1 MNRKINTICFIFLF
15 LFLISAVS
23 AATCEN
29 ETQTLSQGIT
39 AEETEANNNQILQ
52 AKDIDEDIESDNNQ
66 ILQASNAKSN
76 KQQQSKQ
83 KVTLK
88 APDVTMYYNDGHKLT
103 VTLTDSYKKPIAN
116 AKLKVSINGRS
127 YTTVTNKNGVG
138 VLGLNLKSRTYSA
151 TITFDGSSVYE
162 KASTTCT
169 VTIKSTVKCTDFT
182 KYYKNNCAY
191 SATFYDTTGNVLKNT
206 PVKFQIN
213 AKTYSSKTDGN
224 GVAKLNIN
232 LKPGTFSIIPINPKT
247 GEQITKS
254 LTVKS
259 LIETKNLVMTENDG
273 SAFYVKILDSNGK
286 ASQNKKVTLNVY
298 EKTYS
303 ASTDKNGQVKLVIK
317 LKPGEYSITTE
328 YDDLKVNNVITVNKM
343 VKTSSFKHI
352 TSIAN
357 YVNVTLPYVYS
368 NAKYSIKTGPNG
380 IVKMPKVELFTVEIG
395 SKTYQFAT
403 GKTGIGNAVTMGEK
417 SYLVPFNGG
426 AVTCSSN
433 KNSLTGNGI
442 MITRTSDRTEIEY
455 RSKTNE
461 NIELFGFYAD
471 KGSEN
476 SEILTYMQ
484 NDKIMTKVY
493 IQTQYFDETGVK
505 YSLAKHYKRANTDF
519 AYYEITNHVS
529 NPVKFTNTGKP
540 VTYSYFGK
548 SIVGYASKEDITTK
562 FIVNGKEEV
571 ERIETISYGLNENY
585 RRAFGFEVLQT
596 YSIIA
601 ERITQKTLE
610 NWVSYNPKYM
620 DRFGVMNVYGM
631 HLASLEATWL
641 ADELADKYAKEYGV
655 NWQRENVLT
664 ILGGINLED
673 TYLNI
678 LNADMGMVVKGN
690 QNNVVLFRL
699 VNSLN
704 LPNIE
709 EYVLKPV
716 SERYMGKTVNSQ
728 DNVFASINKNE
739 FSMAQLGELLYVFSK
754 DNSAIVLNCTS
765 GVASVIQYKDHAV
778 YKGSRIATSKDCCS
792 VTIVP
797 KDMISSIKTAIEIF
811 APGIY
816 KLTDELNNAHPFS
829 VLAYMGIKYLLQH
842 TLNGASSAT
851 LGLISAMA
859 LIQNGGT
866 MYRNNMVDEKE
877 WHKTMDTITFTRPG
891 YLQGKK
897 VYNIPNKKMGYD
909 YVEVKINN
917 DLTLDRN
924 SAIYISNGKTKVLTK
939 KETYQ
944 YFSEDYWTPFS
955 VPTKY
960 WDESWKVRK

>member
-23 AATCEN
+23 AVDCEN
-29 ETQTLSQGIT
+29 ETQTISKNIA
-39 AEETEANNNQILQ
+39 AEDTDTNSNPILQSSDEDEDIDANNNQILQ
-52 AKDIDEDIESDNNQ
+52 AGNIE
-66 ILQASNAKSN
+66 SN
-76 KQQQSKQ
+76 KQPQSKQ
-83 KVTLK
+83 KVSIK

-103 VTLTDSYKKPIAN
+103 VTLTDSSKKPIGN
-116 AKLKVSINGRS
+116 AQLKVNMNGKT
-127 YTTVTNKNGVG
+127 YTTATNKNGVG
-138 VLGLNLKSRTYSA
+138 VLGLHLKSRTYSA
-151 TITFDGSSVYE
+151 TITFDGSGIYE

-169 VTIKSTVKCTDFT
+169 VTIKSTIKCADFT

-191 SATFYDTTGNVLKNT
+191 SATFYDAKGNVLKNT

-213 AKTYSSKTDGN
+213 SKIYSSKTDGN

-232 LKPGTFSIIPINPKT
+232 MKPGKFSITSINPKT

-259 LIETKNLVMTENDG
+259 LIETKDLEMTENDG

-286 ASQNKKVTLNVY
+286 ASPNKKITLKVY
-298 EKTYS
+298 GKTYTP
-303 ASTDKNGQVKLVIK
+303 STDKSGQVKLVIK

-328 YDDLKVNNVITVNKM
+328 YDDLKLSNVITVNKAI
-343 VKTSSFKHI
+343 KTSTFKHI
-352 TSIAN
+352 TSIPN
-357 YVNVTLPYVYS
+357 YVNVTLPYVYP
-368 NAKYSIKTGPNG
+368 NAKYSIKTGSNG
-380 IVKMPKVELFTVEIG
+380 IVKMPKVEVFTVEIG
-395 SKTYQFAT
+395 SKTYQFST
-403 GKTGIGNAVTMGEK
+403 GKTGIGDSVVMGEK
-417 SYLVPFNGG
+417 SYLVPLNGG

-442 MITRTSDRTEIEY
+442 MITRTSESTEIEY
-455 RSKTNE
+455 RSKTGDNV
-461 NIELFGFYAD
+461 ELFGFYAD
-471 KGSEN
+471 KSSEN
-476 SEILTYMQ
+476 SEIFTYMQ
-484 NDKIMTKVY
+484 NEKIMAKVY
-493 IQTQYFDETGVK
+493 VQTQYFDETCVK

-529 NPVKFTNTGKP
+529 NPVKFTNTGKA
-540 VTYSYFGK
+540 VTYTYFGR
-548 SIVGYASKEDITTK
+548 SIAGYASKEEITTK
-562 FIVNGKEEV
+562 FIINGKEEV
-571 ERIETISYGLNENY
+571 ERKETISYGLGENY
-585 RRAFGFEVLQT
+585 RKAFGFEVLQA

-601 ERITQKTLE
+601 ERVTQKTLE
-610 NWVSYNPKYM
+610 NWVSYNPKYL

-641 ADELADKYAKEYGV
+641 CDELADEYANEFNV
-655 NWQRENVLT
+655 SWERCNVLT

-678 LNADMGMVVKGN
+678 LNADMGMNVKGN
-690 QNNVVLFRL
+690 KNNAVLFRL
-699 VNSLN
+699 ANSIN

-728 DNVFASINKNE
+728 DNVFSSMKKNE
-739 FSMAQLGELLYVFSK
+739 FSMTQLGDLLYVFSK
-754 DNSAIVLNCTS
+754 DDSAIVLNCTS
-765 GVASVIQYKDHAV
+765 GVASVIQYKNGEV
-778 YKGSRIATSKDCCS
+778 YKGSSIATSKDCCS
-792 VTIVP
+792 VTILP
-797 KDMISSIKTAIEIF
+797 KDMISSIKTAIQIF
-811 APGIY
+811 VPGIY
-816 KLTDELNNAHPFS
+816 ELTDELNNIHPFS
-829 VLAYMGIKYLLQH
+829 VLAYIGIKYLLEH
-842 TLNGASSAT
+842 TLSGASSAS
-851 LGLISAMA
+851 LGLISAMT
-859 LIQNGGT
+859 LIQSGGT
-866 MYRNNMVDEKE
+866 MYRNNMVNEKE

-897 VYNIPNKKMGYD
+897 VYNIPSKKMGYD
-909 YVEVKINN
+909 YIEVKINN

-924 SAIYISNGKTKVLTK
+924 SAIYISNGKTKRLTK

-960 WDESWKVRK
+960 WDESWKVMK